1 MMKKFDNVEYD
12 KRVKVINSG
21 FAEFADYGVK
31 RSSLNRILAA
41 SEVSKGFFYH
51 YFKNKEELL
60 LYLVEYAIQIVL
72 VKLNRKNLLEVRD
85 YIHRLQLGAIYKTEI
100 AIDYPR
106 MFDFL
111 TMYSRAITIEKYM
124 VMAQRMS
131 GDFIPRMLTENID
144 YSLFR
149 DDLKQDVALKVT
161 NKYIAQV
168 SAELSAHVDDWS
180 LEQMIDYYDS
190 ELEDLKK
197 VVYKRGDTNE

>member
-1 MMKKFDNVEYD
+1 
-12 KRVKVINSG
+12 
-21 FAEFADYGVK
+21 
-31 RSSLNRILAA
+31 
-41 SEVSKGFFYH
+41 
-51 YFKNKEELL
+51 
-60 LYLVEYAIQIVL
+60 
-72 VKLNRKNLLEVRD
+72 
-85 YIHRLQLGAIYKTEI
+85 
-100 AIDYPR
+100 
-106 MFDFL
+106 
-111 TMYSRAITIEKYM
+111 M

-168 SAELSAHVDDWS
+168 SAELSAHVDDWN